1 MGRMLPIAGLLMVSA
16 AMPATAM
23 DRYGN
28 VTPGARTS
36 VADPDERIDRMVAA
50 NTPPD
55 RGHGKPSKSARN
67 ILRDD
72 PFLREAYAWLDNK

>member
-1 MGRMLPIAGLLMVSA
+1 MRRIPSIAGLLMVSA
-16 AMPATAM
+16 AVPATAM

-50 NTPPD
+50 STPTD
-55 RGHGKPSKSARN
+55 RSHGKPSKSARN

-72 PFLREAYAWLDNK
+72 PFLRDAFAWLDNK